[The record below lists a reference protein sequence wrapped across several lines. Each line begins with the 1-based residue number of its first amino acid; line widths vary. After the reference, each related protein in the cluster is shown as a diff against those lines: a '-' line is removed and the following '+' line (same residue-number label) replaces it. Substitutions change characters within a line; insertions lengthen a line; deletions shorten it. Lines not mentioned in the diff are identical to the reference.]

1 MTYNTICETI
11 DNYNELLDEMR
22 KAKTVEEIKQL
33 FNEYEYEPT
42 WEIDNDTTVEEI
54 VRDETPEIKEKI
66 SELEDEL
73 TRYQDGLL
81 KEKEEDRRIDEAM
94 GN

>member
-73 TRYQDGLL
+73 TRYQDELI
-81 KEKEEDRRIDEAM
+81 KEREEDRRIDEAM